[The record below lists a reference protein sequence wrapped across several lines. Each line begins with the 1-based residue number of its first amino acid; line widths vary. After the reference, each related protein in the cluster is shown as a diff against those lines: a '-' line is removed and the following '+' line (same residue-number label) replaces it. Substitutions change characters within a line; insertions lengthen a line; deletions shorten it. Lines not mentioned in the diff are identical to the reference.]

1 MQSAPKISGSVEMSG
16 STSVSFMGHSP
27 DQGVFGACSNRCG
40 HVASWISACARCRS
54 EGGAGHGRGVA
65 ADGHGKGRLK
75 DAKSPTEAYR
85 VGTPQYLV
93 SVTKAQNY
101 S

>member
-40 HVASWISACARCRS
+40 HVASWISQLVQ
-54 EGGAGHGRGVA
+54 GAGQKEEQGMEGVWQLMA
-65 ADGHGKGRLK
+65 MARAGLK
-75 DAKSPTEAYR
+75 MQSHLPRHT
-85 VGTPQYLV
+85 G
-93 SVTKAQNY
+93 
-101 S
+101 